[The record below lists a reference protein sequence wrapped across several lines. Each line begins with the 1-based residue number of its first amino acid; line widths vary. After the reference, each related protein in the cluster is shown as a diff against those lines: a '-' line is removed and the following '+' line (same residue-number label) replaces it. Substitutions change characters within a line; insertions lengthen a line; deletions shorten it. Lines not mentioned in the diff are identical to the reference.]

1 MPRPPAPNPLPGVTL
16 KQLRC
21 FVEVYHCRKISTAA
35 ERLFVTQS
43 AVSLSLRQLEHT
55 LGVQLFE
62 RTTRALRPT
71 EAARSA
77 LPLAERALQDIQRL
91 VSGLG
96 DLTGL
101 REGRVRIAATPSIA
115 ANILPALVASFG
127 AQHPG
132 LVIEIDDCPPEQL
145 LARVLSEAADL
156 ALGTPDRPTS
166 DVTTEVLARDAMCV
180 ICRDDDPLLALRR
193 LTWAALRER
202 PLITV
207 RSGDGIRRLFDD
219 AVARAGIDL
228 RPAFEVRLLNTA
240 LAMTAQGLGVAVLPG
255 LLVAHSPYTGLTV
268 RRLTHPVIPRSI
280 LMARLSG
287 RPPSPAI
294 TAFTHLLR
302 DTFKAL

>member
-1 MPRPPAPNPLPGVTL
+1 MPGVTL
-16 KQLRC
+16 KQLRS

-43 AVSLSLRQLEHT
+43 AVSLSLRQLEDT

-71 EAARSA
+71 EAARNA

-127 AQHPG
+127 ARHPG

-145 LARVLSEAADL
+145 LTRVLSEAADL
-156 ALGTPDRPTS
+156 AIGTPDRPTS
-166 DVTTEVLARDAMCV
+166 DVATEVLARDAMCV
-180 ICRDDDPLLALRR
+180 VCRDGDPLLGPRR
-193 LTWAALRER
+193 TTWAGLREQR
-202 PLITV
+202 LITV
-207 RSGDGIRRLFDD
+207 RPGDGIRRLFDD
-219 AVARAGIDL
+219 AVARAGVDL
-228 RPAFEVRLLNTA
+228 RPAFEVRLLSTA

-255 LLVAHSPYTGLTV
+255 LLVAHSPYSGLTA
-268 RRLTHPVIPRSI
+268 RRLTNPVIHRSI
-280 LMARLSG
+280 VMARLSG
-287 RPPSPAI
+287 RPPSPAV
-294 TAFTHLLR
+294 TAFSSLVR